1 MRIAECGIQFEIRNQ
16 REVGMDS
23 AEQERVR
30 EQIRERFEE
39 LRGRDLTNAEVDVEA
54 QHLLALGE
62 PAIPVILERFTD
74 EDETLL
80 AVATQA
86 LKVWG
91 EPRPV
96 EPLLTLLRNPDVSDL
111 AKALIL
117 NVLEKYGLDVDDPEL
132 LGLSIDLEDYQV
144 DSGGDGGNGA
154 RDS

>member
-1 MRIAECGIQFEIRNQ
+1 
-16 REVGMDS
+16 MDS

-39 LRGRDLTNAEVDVEA
+39 LRGRDLTNAEVDVEVE
-54 QHLLALGE
+54 HLLAIGE
-62 PAIPVILERFTD
+62 TAIPVILEQFTD

-86 LKVWG
+86 LKAWG
-91 EPRPV
+91 EPRPM
-96 EPLLTLLRNPDVSDL
+96 EPLIALLRNRAVGDL

-144 DSGGDGGNGA
+144 DSAGNGGNGA
-154 RDS
+154 QDS

>member
-1 MRIAECGIQFEIRNQ
+1 
-16 REVGMDS
+16 MDS
-23 AEQERVR
+23 AEQKRVR

-39 LRGRDLTNAEVDVEA
+39 LRGRDLTNAEVDVEVE
-54 QHLLALGE
+54 HLLAIGE
-62 PAIPVILERFTD
+62 TAIPVILEQFTD

-86 LKVWG
+86 LKAWG
-91 EPRPV
+91 EPRPM
-96 EPLLTLLRNPDVSDL
+96 EPLIALLRNPAVGDL

-144 DSGGDGGNGA
+144 DSAGNGGNGA
-154 RDS
+154 QDS